1 MFKISKK
8 ILQVSIV
15 SALLLSMNV
24 SQASCIENLKSGI
37 DYNPINQPTK
47 KVDFINNN
55 QSKPEVIEF
64 FWYGCSHCYHM
75 DNMVNQFAT
84 KHAKDIV
91 FKRYPVMF
99 PKWDS
104 GAQLYFTLEQM
115 NLLDKLHTKV
125 FDKIHKDKINIM
137 NDKNSRDKFLSQE
150 GVDITKFDAMY
161 NSFGIKT
168 KMKIAEEIT
177 KSYNLQSS
185 PVFVVNNRYTTDPAL
200 AKGYEET
207 IKGLD
212 KIVDALNQKN
222 CK

>member
-8 ILQVSIV
+8 FLQISMV
-15 SALLLSMNV
+15 SALILSFNV
-24 SQASCIENLKSGI
+24 SQASCIEGLKSGI
-37 DYNPINQPTK
+37 DYNAINQPTK
-47 KVDFINNN
+47 TVSFNNNN

-75 DNMVNQFAT
+75 DNMVNKFITQ
-84 KHAKDIV
+84 HSKDIV

-99 PKWDS
+99 PKWES

-115 NLLDKLHTKV
+115 NLLDKLHNKV
-125 FDKIHKDKINIM
+125 FDKIHKDKVNIM
-137 NDKNSRDKFLSQE
+137 NDKNARDKFLSQE
-150 GVDITKFDAMY
+150 GVDLNKFNDMY

-177 KSYNLQSS
+177 KSYNIQSS
-185 PVFVVNNRYTTDPAL
+185 PIFVVNNKYSIDPAL

-212 KIVDALNQKN
+212 KIVSSLNQKI